1 MYGSTLMNLIIN
13 AGEAIGAQS
22 GTVTVTTQL
31 DTLAADAQG
40 WWQYTGSPL
49 APGDYVRADVND
61 TGGGMSPET
70 LARVFQPFAQEE
82 SGMARAK
89 GGLGLGLC
97 FMVQNTTMNTIL
109 QTKVDDAMRG
119 RVLALYTLTF
129 FGFAPFG
136 NLLAG
141 AVAQVWS
148 LPLPVS

>member
-1 MYGSTLMNLIIN
+1 MVAIVGGYLI
-13 AGEAIGAQS
+13 
-22 GTVTVTTQL
+22 
-31 DTLAADAQG
+31 
-40 WWQYTGSPL
+40 
-49 APGDYVRADVND
+49 
-61 TGGGMSPET
+61 
-70 LARVFQPFAQEE
+70 ARVAERAHRGRWLFAANMGF
-82 SGMARAK
+82 SVLLLIFSFITNLPAALV

-148 LPLPVS
+148 LQGTVTVAAIITLLLSSLVFIKFPDTRKVS